1 MIERIDTILEELE
14 GQRFL
19 DIFISK
25 TSVIIYT
32 DKGLYYIP
40 SSININRVI
49 YCGDNLSGSTIVGVD
64 VGTRVAL
71 IHFDDG
77 LIEICWNLTE
87 SISDHS
93 IFRLEDRLGIGQEFI
108 L

>member
-1 MIERIDTILEELE
+1 MIERIDTVLEELE

-19 DIFISK
+19 DIFTSK

-40 SSININRVI
+40 SSLSIDRVI
-49 YCGDNLSGSTIVGVD
+49 YPDGNFVGSTIVGVD
-64 VGTRVAL
+64 VGTRVVL

-77 LIEICWNLTE
+77 LIEVHWNLRDPAT
-87 SISDHS
+87 DHP
-93 IFRLEDRLGIGQEFI
+93 IFRLEDRLAIGQEFI